1 MGRMQVEVSKYTEGL
16 SDKRMRPNEL
26 PVSLI
31 RYDGESPA
39 ANATP
44 RSRPPYGAVQTMIMC
59 LCS

>member
-1 MGRMQVEVSKYTEGL
+1 MQVEVSKYTEGL

-31 RYDGESPA
+31 RYDGGSPA